1 LKAIWK
7 ARAPSKMLFS
17 VGSNLKKNF
26 NHEWYSEER
35 KDSGEP
41 MFFCR
46 KAAEAINDLLL
57 HCAGTRS

>member
-1 LKAIWK
+1 
-7 ARAPSKMLFS
+7 MLFS